1 MDLLL
6 KEIKFRSAEMNCIML
21 RVSGEKMFAVS
32 MHKRNIRRPGKIS
45 PNAG

>member
-6 KEIKFRSAEMNCIML
+6 KEIKFRNAEMNCIML
-21 RVSGEKMFAVS
+21 RVSGKKMLAVS
-32 MHKRNIRRPGKIS
+32 MHKRSIRRPGKIN